1 MHNGSLSFIPLAK
14 RISPSSSWGWMCQTL
29 SCLCTNS
36 SCNTTSVPC
45 FRIWSHFLPLHHS
58 TIAAFRVAIHHTC
71 TPCSTCLSLT
81 DNSDF
86 PSFLNCFKPFWS
98 TLINQINKKF
108 FPYEAWNNLW
118 TTHPIWNIAAGRSL
132 DSLTTRP
139 LLQRPGGD
147 ERCVHWTLPS
157 VHFNGLLWSIIL
169 GAELWQEF

>member
-14 RISPSSSWGWMCQTL
+14 RKKLITLNFSHAHHRHGDECAKHFHVFVQTVHATRHPFHVL
-29 SCLCTNS
+29 GFGVIFC
-36 SCNTTSVPC
+36 
-45 FRIWSHFLPLHHS
+45 HS
-58 TIAAFRVAIHHTC
+58 TIPPLR
-71 TPCSTCLSLT
+71 LNLT
-81 DNSDF
+81 
-86 PSFLNCFKPFWS
+86 
-98 TLINQINKKF
+98 TLINQIDKKF

-147 ERCVHWTLPS
+147 ERCVHRTLPS